1 MAISGDNILPH
12 KKQNGIYVINIMQ
25 RYERVASMAQFT
37 VISWNYRE
45 TPGDLDGKISQG
57 YSYWEEALKSIGV
70 KKYVILVTCNR
81 LELYFY
87 GNLAA
92 TSLFQGS
99 VVKRDEDAIRH
110 LFRVASGLESMS
122 VGENDILRQ
131 IKASYETALER
142 NLVNKPISVIFRKA
156 LSIGK
161 QVREKTSISK
171 GKTSIPSIAIDAL
184 KARFGIEGRNVLIIG
199 TGRMAISLGKYIGK
213 ENPESITVCGRN
225 PEKSMEAAGILNC
238 KFSSL
243 RNLKEEMGKN
253 DIILTAT
260 TSPDILI
267 TREDMIA
274 SGSPK
279 FYVDISKPDN
289 IENLDG
295 SIDGI
300 QVLNMGS
307 LENVMEKNR
316 SMKKKEIL
324 VAGNMVEGEIEKT
337 MRKLKEIEYDDLIA
351 HMYRY
356 SRLKQKEEAEEF
368 KREIS
373 KGTDIDSAISAM
385 ANSLSKKVLSP
396 YTVAFRK
403 MIEISDPK
411 DLSRFL
417 SELKTAIH
425 GEEFGDIDDILNI

>member
-1 MAISGDNILPH
+1 
-12 KKQNGIYVINIMQ
+12 MQ
-25 RYERVASMAQFT
+25 RYERVALMAQFT
-37 VISWNYRE
+37 VISWNYRD
-45 TPGDLDGKISQG
+45 TPGDLDSKISLG
-57 YSYWEEALKSIGV
+57 YNYWEEALISSGI

-87 GNLAA
+87 GNFADTA
-92 TSLFQGS
+92 RFQGS
-99 VVKRDEDAIRH
+99 VVKRDEDAVRH

-131 IKASYETALER
+131 IKESYENALER
-142 NLVNKPISVIFRKA
+142 GHVSKPISAVFRKS

-161 QVREKTSISK
+161 QAREKTSISK

-184 KARFGIEGRNVLIIG
+184 KARFGIEGRNILIIG
-199 TGRMAISLGKYIGK
+199 TGRMAISLGKYIRK

-225 PEKSMEAAGILNC
+225 PEKSMEAARLLNC
-238 KFSSL
+238 NFSSL
-243 RNLKEEMGKN
+243 RNLKEDMRKN
-253 DIILTAT
+253 NIILTAT

-267 TREDMIA
+267 TKEDIIA
-274 SGSPK
+274 AGTPK

-289 IENLDG
+289 IETFNE

-300 QVLNMGS
+300 QVLNIGT
-307 LENVMEKNR
+307 LESVLEKNR

-324 VAGNMVEGEIEKT
+324 AAGNIVEGEIEKT

-356 SRLKQKEEAEEF
+356 SLLKQKEEAEEF

-373 KGTDIDSAISAM
+373 KGTDIDAAISAM

-403 MIEISDPK
+403 MIENSDPK
-411 DLSRFL
+411 ELNRFL
-417 SELKTAIH
+417 SELKEAIH